1 MTLAGAGV
9 VVGLAAAIIAT
20 RAIAAMLFG
29 ISALDPFTY
38 ASAVALLSAVAAMA
52 SGVPAWR
59 AVRVDPAATLR
70 AE

>member
-1 MTLAGAGV
+1 MRLTGFGVILGLAGA
-9 VVGLAAAIIAT
+9 AIAT

-29 ISALDPFTY
+29 ISALDPITY
-38 ASAVALLSAVAAMA
+38 ASVVVLVTCVAAMA

-70 AE
+70 SE